1 MGTNGSG
8 KSTLSKVLVGHPD
21 YEVTAGSVS
30 FRGEDLLALEPE
42 ERARRGVFLSFQAPV
57 EVPGVSNTDF
67 LRLACNARRRQR
79 GEPELDPL
87 EFFGHLTP
95 KLEKLGMDP
104 SFLSRD
110 VNAGFSGGE
119 KKRNEI
125 LQMAVMEPEVAVLD
139 EVDSGLDVD
148 ALRAVAAAVAGLR
161 SAHNATLMVTHY
173 KRLLD
178 LVVPERVH
186 VMQGGRIIYS
196 GGMEVADTLEQEGY
210 EGIKRLME
218 GEAAAAAAASV

>member
-21 YEVTAGSVS
+21 YEVTAGSVL
-30 FRGEDLLALEPE
+30 FKGEDLLALEPE
-42 ERARRGVFLSFQAPV
+42 ERARRGVFLSFQSPV

-67 LRLACNARRRQR
+67 LRLACNARRKAR

-110 VNAGFSGGE
+110 V
-119 KKRNEI
+119 I

-139 EVDSGLDVD
+139 EVDSGLDID
-148 ALRAVAAAVAGLR
+148 ALRDVAAAVAGLR
-161 SAHNATLMVTHY
+161 SADNATLMVTHY

-178 LVVPERVH
+178 LVVPEKVH
-186 VMQGGRIIYS
+186 VMQGGKIIYS
-196 GGMEVADTLEQEGY
+196 GGMEVADTLEASGY
-210 EGIKRLME
+210 EGVKRLM
-218 GEAAAAAAASV
+218 AAAV